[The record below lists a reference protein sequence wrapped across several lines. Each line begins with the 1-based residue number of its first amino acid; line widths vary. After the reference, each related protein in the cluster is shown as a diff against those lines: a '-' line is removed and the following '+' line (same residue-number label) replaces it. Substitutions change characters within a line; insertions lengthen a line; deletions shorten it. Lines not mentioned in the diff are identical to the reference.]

1 MRHQV
6 FPTRSSVEIPRPVI
20 PAKDGVTAGVRAARR
35 GACRALSFDEDSRS
49 AVFDV
54 MPTTLLVLRMAREV
68 ETDPVALA
76 SWYRDTRIAE
86 LGDLTAAQLVSLGR
100 ADDVI
105 MFLCAVRNGQ
115 RG

>member
-6 FPTRSSVEIPRPVI
+6 SPVRSSVEVTGPVMT
-20 PAKDGVTAGVRAARR
+20 AKDGVIAGARAAKR
-35 GACRALSFDEDSRS
+35 GACPAFSLDEGSHS
-49 AVFDV
+49 AFVDV

-68 ETDPVALA
+68 EADPVALA